1 MKEYDVIVI
10 GSGAGLNVV
19 ESALSHDLSVALVDK
34 GPPGGTCLNLGC
46 IPSKMLIYPSDRV
59 MEIMDAGRLGVSA
72 EIRGRDFGAIM
83 ERMRRTVSRGA
94 EHVRQAIRNSSG
106 LDSYEGPGHFVG
118 DYTLEINGQRIT
130 GKKIFIASGA
140 RPLIPPIKGIDSAE
154 FLTNE
159 SVLQLEKRPGSLIII
174 GGGYI
179 AAEYAHFFAGM
190 GVETTIVQ
198 RNERLVPDEEP
209 EISELLKKEL
219 GRRIRIRTNTEAAE
233 IKKTD
238 GGYAVTVGERTTKRE
253 EEFQAEKIMLAAGR
267 KSNADILKVEN
278 TGVGTDGRNY
288 IIVNE
293 YLETNR
299 KNIWAFG
306 DAIGKKMFRHV
317 ANRES
322 SIAWDNAA
330 HNAKKKMDYQTA
342 PHAVFTYPEIASVG
356 LVESEARERH
366 RVRDLLVGQARYS
379 QVARGEAMMEDE
391 GFAKAIVERGSGKIL
406 GFHIIGPQASILIQ
420 EVVIAMANDMDM
432 WALAKGM
439 HIHPALSELI
449 IATLGNLEEAE

>member
-1 MKEYDVIVI
+1 MEEYDVIVI

-19 ESALSHDLSVALVDK
+19 ESALSHNLSVALVDK

-59 MEIMDAGRLGVSA
+59 MEIMDAGKLGVRA
-72 EIRGRDFGAIM
+72 EIRDRDFGAIM

-106 LDSYEGPGHFVG
+106 LDSYEGAGHFVG
-118 DYTLEINGQRIT
+118 DYTLEINGQRIK

-159 SVLQLEKRPGSLIII
+159 SVLRLEKSPGSLIII

-179 AAEYAHFFAGM
+179 AAEYAHFFTGM

-209 EISELLKKEL
+209 EISELLKKDL
-219 GRRIRIRTNTEAAE
+219 GRRIRIRTNTEATG

-238 GGYAVTVGERTTKRE
+238 GGYAVTVRERTTNRE
-253 EEFQAEKIMLAAGR
+253 EEFHAESIMLAAGR

-288 IIVNE
+288 IAVNE
-293 YLETNR
+293 YLETNK

-330 HNAKKKMDYQTA
+330 HNAKKGMDYRTA

-366 RVRDLLVGQARYS
+366 RVRDLLVGKARYS

-391 GFAKAIVERGSGKIL
+391 GFAKAVVERGSGKIL

-420 EVVIAMANDMDM
+420 EVVMAMANDMDM